1 LISLR
6 EEVLLIPLQKYKTM
20 IEIIKS
26 ELNLH
31 NEVFSKM
38 EELSRSIESIAKLAL
53 DSLKSDGKI
62 ILFGNGGSAADA
74 QHIAAELVGRYK
86 VSRKG
91 LPAIAL
97 TTDTS
102 ALTAISND
110 FGYENVFKR
119 QLEALLN
126 KNDLVIGISTSG
138 NSSNVINALQYAKS
152 MNIKVVGFTGVE
164 GGKMNDI
171 CDINLVIPS
180 NDTPRI
186 QEAHI
191 FLGHTLCHLID
202 IHFSD

>member
-1 LISLR
+1 
-6 EEVLLIPLQKYKTM
+6 M

-38 EELSRSIESIAKLAL
+38 EKLSGSIELIAKLAI
-53 DSLKSDGKI
+53 DSLKSNGKI

-86 VSRKG
+86 TNRNG
-91 LPAIAL
+91 LAAIAL

-119 QLEALLN
+119 QLEAHLN

-138 NSSNVINALQYAKS
+138 NSHNVLNALDYAK
-152 MNIKVVGFTGVE
+152 NIHTKVVGFSGAQ

-171 CDINLVIPS
+171 CDINLVMPS
-180 NDTPRI
+180 DDTPRI
-186 QEAHI
+186 QEMHI
-191 FLGHTLCHLID
+191 FVGHTLCHLID

>member
-1 LISLR
+1 
-6 EEVLLIPLQKYKTM
+6 V

-38 EELSRSIESIAKLAL
+38 ETLSSSIESIAKLAL
-53 DSLKSDGKI
+53 DSIKSNGKI
-62 ILFGNGGSAADA
+62 IIFGNGGSAADA

-91 LPAIAL
+91 LSAIAL

-138 NSSNVINALQYAKS
+138 NSHNVLNALEYAKS
-152 MNIKVVGFTGVE
+152 IHAKVVGFSGAQ

-171 CDINLVIPS
+171 CDINLIIPS
-180 NDTPRI
+180 DDTPRI
-186 QEAHI
+186 QEMHI
-191 FLGHTLCHLID
+191 FVGHTLCHLID

>member
-1 LISLR
+1 
-6 EEVLLIPLQKYKTM
+6 M
-20 IEIIKS
+20 IDIIKT

-38 EELSRSIESIAKLAL
+38 EKLSGSIELIAKLAI
-53 DSLKSDGKI
+53 DSLKSNGKI

-86 VSRKG
+86 TNRNG
-91 LPAIAL
+91 LAAIAL

-138 NSSNVINALQYAKS
+138 NSHNVLNALDYAK
-152 MNIKVVGFTGVE
+152 NIHTKVVGFSGAQ

-171 CDINLVIPS
+171 CDINLVMPS
-180 NDTPRI
+180 DDTPRI
-186 QEAHI
+186 QEMHI
-191 FLGHTLCHLID
+191 FVGHTLCHLID

>member
-1 LISLR
+1 
-6 EEVLLIPLQKYKTM
+6 M

-26 ELNLH
+26 ELSLH

-38 EELSRSIESIAKLAL
+38 EALSSSIESIAKLAI
-53 DSLKSDGKI
+53 DSISSNGKI
-62 ILFGNGGSAADA
+62 IIFGNGGSASDA

-138 NSSNVINALQYAKS
+138 NSSNVINALEYAKRK
-152 MNIKVVGFTGVE
+152 NVKVVGFSGSQ
-164 GGKMNDI
+164 GGKMNEI

-186 QEAHI
+186 QEMHI
-191 FLGHTLCHLID
+191 FIGHTLCHLID
-202 IHFSD
+202 INFSD

>member
-1 LISLR
+1 MIDNIKN
-6 EEVLLIPLQKYKTM
+6 ELQ
-20 IEIIKS
+20 
-26 ELNLH
+26 LH

-38 EELSRSIESIAKLAL
+38 GELTNSIKLISELAIECI
-53 DSLKSDGKI
+53 KSNGKI
-62 ILFGNGGSAADA
+62 VLFGNGGSAADA

-86 VSRKG
+86 TNRKG
-91 LPAIAL
+91 LAAIAL

-110 FGYENVFKR
+110 FGYENVFTR

-138 NSSNVINALQYAKS
+138 NSSNVTNALEYAKS
-152 MNIKVVGFTGVE
+152 INSKVIGFSGSQ

-180 NDTPRI
+180 IDTPRI
-186 QEAHI
+186 QEMHI
-191 FLGHTLCHLID
+191 LIGHVLCHLID
-202 IHFSD
+202 LHFAK